1 MGGGAAGF
9 GTSARPHRPCVV
21 LDRFAAVGGQAHHS
35 DVDLLVRGAEPG
47 SCAGG
52 MVGALRELAALLEGE
67 EWISQP
73 TLVSARVPLIKAF
86 APLPPHLAPLPR
98 SGRLALDISLDDGGH
113 AGASSTAFTKDV
125 LLPSLPALRPTTARA
140 QGAEASTRP
149 RRVHDS
155 SLRPL
160 VLVLKSLLA
169 SRGLSDGYTGGLTGY
184 AIVLMAAAVLQ
195 HHEASLGRERSLGVG
210 AALACFL
217 ETYSRDPRHA
227 HAPHRHAV
235 HAVTLDA
242 GARLQPTVVCRS
254 DRCSAARRC
263 SCRTRSTSRTTSAPP
278 PSTSRRCSGCCARRS
293 SGWTRRAAAPPARR
307 MLGRMAAPAAP
318 TRSPWPRLSAWT
330 ATNLRRAP

>member
-1 MGGGAAGF
+1 
-9 GTSARPHRPCVV
+9 
-21 LDRFAAVGGQAHHS
+21 
-35 DVDLLVRGAEPG
+35 
-47 SCAGG
+47 

-98 SGRLALDISLDDGGH
+98 SGRFALDISLDDGGH

-254 DRCSAARRC
+254 DPLLGGAPLLVQDPLDVENNVGASAFNF
-263 SCRTRSTSRTTSAPP
+263 
-278 PSTSRRCSGCCARRS
+278 RRCSGCCARRS
-293 SGWTRRAAAPPARR
+293 IGWTRRAAAPPARW
-307 MLGRMAAPAAP
+307 MAAPAAP
-318 TRSPWPRLSAWT
+318 TRSPWPRARLSAWT
-330 ATNLRRAP
+330 ATSLRRAP

>member
-1 MGGGAAGF
+1 
-9 GTSARPHRPCVV
+9 
-21 LDRFAAVGGQAHHS
+21 
-35 DVDLLVRGAEPG
+35 
-47 SCAGG
+47 

-254 DRCSAARRC
+254 DPLLGGAPLLVQDPLDVENNVGASAFNF
-263 SCRTRSTSRTTSAPP
+263 
-278 PSTSRRCSGCCARRS
+278 PSVQRLLREALERLDTASCCAAGEADARADGGT
-293 SGWTRRAAAPPARR
+293 SGADAIALAEALSLDRHEPQEGA
-307 MLGRMAAPAAP
+307 M
-318 TRSPWPRLSAWT
+318 SDCPRG
-330 ATNLRRAP
+330 

>member
-1 MGGGAAGF
+1 
-9 GTSARPHRPCVV
+9 
-21 LDRFAAVGGQAHHS
+21 
-35 DVDLLVRGAEPG
+35 
-47 SCAGG
+47 

-149 RRVHDS
+149 RRVHAS

-217 ETYSRDPRHA
+217 ETYSRDPRH
-227 HAPHRHAV
+227 RHAV

-254 DRCSAARRC
+254 DPLLGGAPLLVQDPLDVENNVGASAFNF
-263 SCRTRSTSRTTSAPP
+263 
-278 PSTSRRCSGCCARRS
+278 PSVQRLLREALERLDTASCCAAGEADARADGGT
-293 SGWTRRAAAPPARR
+293 SGADAIALAEALSLDRHEPQEGA
-307 MLGRMAAPAAP
+307 M
-318 TRSPWPRLSAWT
+318 SDCPRG
-330 ATNLRRAP
+330 